1 MASIVERLEGG
12 LSRAAGRL
20 LPSVRAQ
27 AAEAQAFRVAFRDKP
42 WEFDAYNGLLSEL
55 DAETLAFLVD
65 QLQYEEVLHLGGA
78 GKPSSESDRMRQVE
92 RSRWQYRWDP
102 LTRWVVRLWTYFGYG
117 LNVDIVPDD
126 EAAVPVWEEY
136 WTAKRNRPVFGQRR
150 LRYNSD
156 VLLRDGELFFV
167 NFVSEVTGEVT
178 TRRLLTDEVTEI
190 VRHPDDRDTVLFYKR
205 AITNGPMAGQALYYP
220 DWTAEPDELD
230 AWWEKA
236 IGTAT
241 GAIRMDVAMPE
252 TGRAYTTCNVVAVQ
266 INLGT
271 EGRGWPQ
278 MTSGLTWSSAYGKIL
293 QDRAAVVRKRAMYD
307 SKVKVKGGQ
316 RALAYVQGR
325 VQSSNVT
332 QGGMERN
339 PPASAGS
346 DWLEN
351 EAVDRSPI
359 NMGNSGAQEAELD
372 STAIFG
378 MATLAGGLFPHYAGK
393 GEAFRLATACYS
405 DDTEVLTENGWKRYE
420 DYRPGE
426 RIAAYDHEHR
436 RIVYT
441 VPRAMHLYEYEGP
454 MVHLRG
460 RTVDALVTPNH
471 RMLVLNENN
480 EPRWEIVEAGQL
492 PSRFALPSKALLG
505 NADGVSHFLLPAAG
519 YKPARF
525 LPMNRWLQFLGWWI
539 AEGSAYESKT
549 GIVQTSLVQMASNVD
564 ECQEI
569 ERVLADLPFNFCCD
583 VNAHG
588 MKRWRTS
595 ERALFDWLVQYCG
608 RLQPER
614 RIPEFVFGM
623 DTCQS
628 KLLVDAL
635 WQGDGFSDDREH
647 YRGALTSTSLGL
659 LDDVQRLLILYGEWG
674 QITVQREAG
683 THPQCPN
690 SLACYYLYRAD
701 RDKLSLARTKNVT
714 EEQYSGMVWCFDAS
728 PYGMFITRRNGYP
741 LIAGNSAMETPIRRG
756 FSDYQLTW
764 ADVFRDVCQIVLEAA
779 QKYGGASFETIACD
793 VNQDALVN
801 MDPLAVQQAA
811 TAIAAIA
818 TTGAV
823 PMDEVERAGNRVLVL
838 ALQSLGVGDADDVVN
853 PPEEEGEGLPPVV
866 ERNLIGEAADRII
879 AGLELEGNHAEA

>member
-78 GKPSSESDRMRQVE
+78 GKPSSESDRMRKVE

-205 AITNGPMAGQALYYP
+205 AITNGPMAGKSLYYP

-241 GAIRMDVAMPE
+241 GAIRMDIAMPE

-393 GEAFRLATACYS
+393 GEAFRLATA
-405 DDTEVLTENGWKRYE
+405 
-420 DYRPGE
+420 
-426 RIAAYDHEHR
+426 
-436 RIVYT
+436 
-441 VPRAMHLYEYEGP
+441 
-454 MVHLRG
+454 
-460 RTVDALVTPNH
+460 
-471 RMLVLNENN
+471 
-480 EPRWEIVEAGQL
+480 
-492 PSRFALPSKALLG
+492 
-505 NADGVSHFLLPAAG
+505 
-519 YKPARF
+519 
-525 LPMNRWLQFLGWWI
+525 
-539 AEGSAYESKT
+539 
-549 GIVQTSLVQMASNVD
+549 
-564 ECQEI
+564 
-569 ERVLADLPFNFCCD
+569 
-583 VNAHG
+583 
-588 MKRWRTS
+588 
-595 ERALFDWLVQYCG
+595 
-608 RLQPER
+608 
-614 RIPEFVFGM
+614 
-623 DTCQS
+623 
-628 KLLVDAL
+628 
-635 WQGDGFSDDREH
+635 
-647 YRGALTSTSLGL
+647 
-659 LDDVQRLLILYGEWG
+659 
-674 QITVQREAG
+674 
-683 THPQCPN
+683 
-690 SLACYYLYRAD
+690 
-701 RDKLSLARTKNVT
+701 
-714 EEQYSGMVWCFDAS
+714 
-728 PYGMFITRRNGYP
+728 
-741 LIAGNSAMETPIRRG
+741 SAMETPILRG

-764 ADVFRDVCQIVLEAA
+764 ADVFRDICQIVLEAA
-779 QKYGGASFETIACD
+779 QEYGGKSFETIACD

-801 MDPLAVQQAA
+801 MDPQAVQQAA
-811 TAIAAIA
+811 SAIAAIA
-818 TTGAV
+818 TTNAV
-823 PMDEVERAGNRVLVL
+823 PIDEMERAGNRVLVL

-879 AGLELEGNHAEA
+879 AGLEWEGNHAEA